1 MRSLYREKTYTSGDY
16 LEVNIYPVFRAASG
30 RGKKAKPT
38 TEAQKK
44 LNERNAARKLERL
57 IDANFTRDDIKCELS
72 YRPGCEPEDTES
84 AVRDCVNFMRRLKR
98 IRTRLGL
105 CDLKYIY
112 VTERGEKSGRY
123 HHHVIISGGV
133 SPRELAE
140 CWGLGYV
147 QKIQPLQFGPEG
159 CAGIAY
165 YMNGNKRG
173 QKAARETY
181 RHFHASKNLVQ
192 PKERVRDGR
201 ISRRVA
207 DEMAKD
213 CAGYCRERLE
223 ALYPGYIFAAAEQF
237 YNDVNGGVYLT
248 AKMYR
253 DGCDFGERK
262 RKTNKRKENENAY

>member
-1 MRSLYREKTYTSGDY
+1 MRCLYREKSFASGDY
-16 LEVNIYPVFRAASG
+16 LEVNIYPVYRSASS

-38 TEAQKK
+38 AEAQKR
-44 LNERNAARKLERL
+44 LNERNAAKRLERL
-57 IDANFTRDDIKCELS
+57 IEANFTRDDIKCELS
-72 YRPGCEPEDTES
+72 YRPGCEPTDIS
-84 AVRDCVNFMRRLKR
+84 DAVRDCRNFMRRLKR
-98 IRTRLGL
+98 VRTRLGL
-105 CDLKYIY
+105 GELKYIY

-123 HHHVIISGGV
+123 HHHVITSGGV

-159 CAGIAY
+159 CAGIAF

-173 QKAARETY
+173 QKTARETY

-192 PKERVRDGR
+192 PVERVRDGR
-201 ISRRVA
+201 ISRRA
-207 DEMAKD
+207 ACEMAKE
-213 CAGYCRERLE
+213 GGSYCREKFE
-223 ALYPGYIFAAAEQF
+223 ELYPGYTFVSVEPF

-248 AKMYR
+248 ARMYR

-262 RKTNKRKENENAY
+262 RKTNKRKEKENAY